1 MATIIPHPSDDENR
15 LKLSLEQAKDFASR
29 FCQPEDNDLVED
41 FDESAREAAWQ
52 LLQALEQVQHQECN
66 EFVCEKCK
74 EIEEEQSTD
83 EEEQS
88 IDEDGT
94 VENEEET
101 VESNEPIVGETEKPS
116 TIEKLNEIAEN
127 NKELIKKATGT
138 VAGAGVAV
146 ATTQAAAAEI
156 AAPTIKASVIS
167 FVQETTSKVAAIGT
181 AGVMSI
187 GSGAYFQAKT
197 AKAEGMEVAV
207 ITEQEYGAFT
217 KFSGFTESVLGVTAF
232 DNVRKYAEEGYGDI
246 EGTGPIEDKE
256 MSAEEKLAE
265 EEQSKRAAEAS
276 KLRKELDEKGILKI
290 EDDEL
295 EKDKAVTPV
304 PNVTDL

>member
-1 MATIIPHPSDDENR
+1 MATFIPHPPDDENR

-29 FCQPEDNDLVED
+29 FCQPKDNDLVED

-52 LLQALEQVQHQECN
+52 LLQALEEVQHQGCN

-74 EIEEEQSTD
+74 EK

-88 IDEDGT
+88 IDEDGA

-101 VESNEPIVGETEKPS
+101 VESNEPIVGEAEKPS

-167 FVQETTSKVAAIGT
+167 FVQETSSKVAAIGT

-207 ITEQEYGAFT
+207 ITEQEYGAFS
-217 KFSGFTESVLGVTAF
+217 KFSGFTQSLLGVTTF
-232 DNVRKYAEEGYGDI
+232 DNVRKYAEEGYGDV
-246 EGTGPIEDKE
+246 EGTGPIKDKE
-256 MSAEEKLAE
+256 MTAEEKLAE
-265 EEQSKRAAEAS
+265 EEQSKRAEEAS

-295 EKDKAVTPV
+295 EKDEAVTPV
-304 PNVTDL
+304 PKVTDL

>member
-1 MATIIPHPSDDENR
+1 MATFIPHPSDDENR
-15 LKLSLEQAKDFASR
+15 LRLSLEQAKDFASR

-74 EIEEEQSTD
+74 EK

-88 IDEDGT
+88 IDEDGA

-101 VESNEPIVGETEKPS
+101 VESNEPIVGEAEKPS

-167 FVQETTSKVAAIGT
+167 FVQETSSKVAAIGT

-207 ITEQEYGAFT
+207 ITEQEYGAFS
-217 KFSGFTESVLGVTAF
+217 KFSGFTQSLLGVTTF
-232 DNVRKYAEEGYGDI
+232 DNVRKYAEEGYGDV
-246 EGTGPIEDKE
+246 EGTGPIKDKE
-256 MSAEEKLAE
+256 MTAEEKLAE
-265 EEQSKRAAEAS
+265 EEQSKRAEEAS

>member
-1 MATIIPHPSDDENR
+1 MATFIPQPPDDEDR

-29 FCQPEDNDLVED
+29 FCQPKDNDLVED
-41 FDESAREAAWQ
+41 FDESAREAAWR
-52 LLQALEQVQHQECN
+52 LLQALEEVQYHQCDEH
-66 EFVCEKCK
+66 VCEKCK
-74 EIEEEQSTD
+74 EKEEENSIDEEDPTEDAEETD
-83 EEEQS
+83 EE
-88 IDEDGT
+88 T
-94 VENEEET
+94 AEE
-101 VESNEPIVGETEKPS
+101 SPIIEGEKPS

-146 ATTQAAAAEI
+146 ASTQAAAAEI
-156 AAPTIKASVIS
+156 AAPTIKASVVS

-207 ITEQEYGAFT
+207 ITEQQYGV
-217 KFSGFTESVLGVTAF
+217 FSAANTFTETVLGVTTF
-232 DNVRKYAEEGYGDI
+232 DNVIEYAEKGYGDV
-246 EGTGPIEDKE
+246 EGTGPVEDTE
-256 MSAEEKLAE
+256 GEEGEELSE
-265 EEQSKRAAEAS
+265 EERSKRAAEAS

-290 EDDEL
+290 EDDAL

-304 PNVTDL
+304 PSVTDL

>member
-1 MATIIPHPSDDENR
+1 MATFIPHPSDDENR
-15 LKLSLEQAKDFASR
+15 LRLSLEQAKDFASR

-74 EIEEEQSTD
+74 EK

-88 IDEDGT
+88 IDEDGA

-101 VESNEPIVGETEKPS
+101 VESNEPIVGEAERPS

-167 FVQETTSKVAAIGT
+167 FVQETSSKVAAIGT

-207 ITEQEYGAFT
+207 ITEQEYGAFS
-217 KFSGFTESVLGVTAF
+217 KFSGFTQSLLGVTTF
-232 DNVRKYAEEGYGDI
+232 DNVRKYAEEGYGDV
-246 EGTGPIEDKE
+246 EGTGPIKDKE
-256 MSAEEKLAE
+256 MTAEEKLAE
-265 EEQSKRAAEAS
+265 EEQSKRAEEAS

-295 EKDKAVTPV
+295 EKDEAVTPV
-304 PNVTDL
+304 PKVTDL

>member
-1 MATIIPHPSDDENR
+1 MATFIPHRPDDENR

-41 FDESAREAAWQ
+41 FDESAREAAWR
-52 LLQALEQVQHQECN
+52 LLQALEEVQHQECN

-74 EIEEEQSTD
+74 EIEEEHPID
-83 EEEQS
+83 EEA
-88 IDEDGT
+88 T
-94 VENEEET
+94 VENEEGDTET
-101 VESNEPIVGETEKPS
+101 NEAVVGEAEKPS

-156 AAPTIKASVIS
+156 AAPTIKASMIS
-167 FVQETTSKVAAIGT
+167 FVQETSSKVAAIGT

-197 AKAEGMEVAV
+197 AKAEGIEVAV
-207 ITEQEYGAFT
+207 ITEQEYGAFS
-217 KFSGFTESVLGVTAF
+217 KFSGFTQSVLGVTTF
-232 DNVRKYAEEGYGDI
+232 DNVRKYAEEGYGDV
-246 EGTGPIEDKE
+246 EGTGPIKDKE
-256 MSAEEKLAE
+256 MTAEEKLAE
-265 EEQSKRAAEAS
+265 EEQSKRAEEAS

-290 EDDEL
+290 KDDEL
-295 EKDKAVTPV
+295 EKDEAVTPVPSV

>member
-1 MATIIPHPSDDENR
+1 MATFIPHRPDDENR
-15 LKLSLEQAKDFASR
+15 PKLSIEQAKDFASR

-41 FDESAREAAWQ
+41 FDESAREAAWR
-52 LLQALEQVQHQECN
+52 LLQALEDVQHQECN

-74 EIEEEQSTD
+74 EVEEEESIDEEGADEIEEE
-83 EEEQS
+83 EIEANEAVV
-88 IDEDGT
+88 
-94 VENEEET
+94 VEA
-101 VESNEPIVGETEKPS
+101 EKPS

-146 ATTQAAAAEI
+146 AATQTAAAEI

>member
-1 MATIIPHPSDDENR
+1 MATFIPHRPDDENR
-15 LKLSLEQAKDFASR
+15 PKLSLEQAKDFASR

-74 EIEEEQSTD
+74 EI

>member
-1 MATIIPHPSDDENR
+1 MATFIPHRPDDENR

-41 FDESAREAAWQ
+41 FDESAREAAWR
-52 LLQALEQVQHQECN
+52 LLQALEEVQHQECN

-74 EIEEEQSTD
+74 EIEEEHPID
-83 EEEQS
+83 EEA
-88 IDEDGT
+88 T
-94 VENEEET
+94 VENEEGDTET
-101 VESNEPIVGETEKPS
+101 NETLCVDGEKPS

-146 ATTQAAAAEI
+146 AATQTAAAEI
-156 AAPTIKASVIS
+156 AAPTIKASVVS
-167 FVQETTSKVAAIGT
+167 FVQEASTKVAAIGT

-207 ITEQEYGAFT
+207 ITEQQYGAFS
-217 KFSGFTESVLGVTAF
+217 KFSGLTQSVLGVTAF
-232 DNVRKYAEEGYGDI
+232 DSVIKYAEEGYGDV
-246 EGTGPIEDKE
+246 EGTGPIKDEE
-256 MSAEEKLAE
+256 ATEEEKLSE

-290 EDDEL
+290 KDDEL

-304 PNVTDL
+304 PSVTDL

>member
-1 MATIIPHPSDDENR
+1 MATFIPHPSDDENR
-15 LKLSLEQAKDFASR
+15 LRLSLEQAKDFASR

-74 EIEEEQSTD
+74 EK

-88 IDEDGT
+88 IDEDGA

-101 VESNEPIVGETEKPS
+101 VESNEPIVGEAEKPS

-167 FVQETTSKVAAIGT
+167 FVQETSSKVAAIGT

-207 ITEQEYGAFT
+207 ITEQEYGAFS
-217 KFSGFTESVLGVTAF
+217 KFSGFTQSLLGVTTF
-232 DNVRKYAEEGYGDI
+232 DNVIKYAEEGYGDV
-246 EGTGPIEDKE
+246 EGTGPIKDKE
-256 MSAEEKLAE
+256 MTAEEKLAE
-265 EEQSKRAAEAS
+265 EEQSKRAEEAS

-295 EKDKAVTPV
+295 EKDEAVTPV
-304 PNVTDL
+304 PKVTDL